1 MDLAL
6 ADAGLQPQD
15 VDYVNAHGTATVMND
30 VTEAD
35 ALNRTFGAHIE
46 TLLVSSTK
54 PVHGHALGAGGAL
67 EFLISVMA
75 LRENVA
81 PPNLNVEIQDPAC
94 AIRLVGAEAV
104 ERPMRAVLSN
114 SFAFGG
120 INASLIVTPYAA
132 A

>member
-1 MDLAL
+1 
-6 ADAGLQPQD
+6 
-15 VDYVNAHGTATVMND
+15 MND
-30 VTEAD
+30 VTEAE
-35 ALNRTFGAHIE
+35 ALNRSFGAHVD

-67 EFLISVMA
+67 ELLISIFA

-94 AIRLVGAEAV
+94 AIRLVGPEAV
-104 ERPMRAVLSN
+104 EIPMRAVLSN

-120 INASLIVTPYAA
+120 INASLIVTPAA
-132 A
+132 TA